1 MQQAM
6 TQPLNGPAPK
16 ARIGKENSPRLVMLT
31 VQQII
36 KDFGMFGYPIRYT
49 GKPEDAYEQLL
60 EELQKV
66 VEEINKES
74 FDKLLEILDK
84 IGITEQLV
92 KETIK
97 VKENN
102 TIAEAISALVM
113 EQEFMKV
120 YLKEGSQ
127 P

>member
-1 MQQAM
+1 M
-6 TQPLNGPAPK
+6 TQPLDGPAPK

-49 GKPEDAYEQLL
+49 GKPEDAYEQLF
-60 EELQKV
+60 EELYKV

-74 FDKLLEILDK
+74 FDKLLDILGK
-84 IGITEQLV
+84 IGISTQLV
-92 KETIK
+92 KETLEAK
-97 VKENN
+97 ASNTVAN
-102 TIAEAISALVM
+102 TISSLVM

-120 YLKEGSQ
+120 YLREGSQ
-127 P
+127 PQ